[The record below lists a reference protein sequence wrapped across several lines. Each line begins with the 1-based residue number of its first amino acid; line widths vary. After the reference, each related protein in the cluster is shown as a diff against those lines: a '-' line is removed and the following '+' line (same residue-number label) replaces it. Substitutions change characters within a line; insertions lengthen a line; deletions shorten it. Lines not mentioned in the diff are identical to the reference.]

1 MTKID
6 KYDNNIEQESISDIE
21 IFIPIS
27 DTLIPY
33 IYYCKITPNQI
44 TILSTLSTI
53 FSVYLFFYNNYL
65 CLFYYFL
72 GYLLDT
78 IDGRLARKYNMVS
91 ILGMILDLV
100 SDNIS
105 NIPLLIVFFM
115 KSMFSYFKFFLF
127 LLVLTFLSLFNVSY
141 AINESIISYNK
152 KTNENFYFIKKEII
166 SKSEFNNTCIGN
178 IFLLINKTS
187 YYSYKLLFKEKISK
201 KNIQKLKYKLSFLK
215 EFGPGN
221 LNIFITIIMFIFLI
235 F

>member
-6 KYDNNIEQESISDIE
+6 KYDNSIEQESISDIE

-44 TILSTLSTI
+44 TILSTLSTL

-115 KSMFSYFKFFLF
+115 KSMFSYLKFFLF
-127 LLVLTFLSLFNVSY
+127 LLVIIFLSLFNISF
-141 AINESIISYNK
+141 AINETISCYNK
-152 KTNENFYFIKKEII
+152 KKNENFYLIKKEII
-166 SKSEFNNTCIGN
+166 SKSEFNNTYIGN
-178 IFLLINKTS
+178 IFLLINKT
-187 YYSYKLLFKEKISK
+187 I
-201 KNIQKLKYKLSFLK
+201 LS
-215 EFGPGN
+215 N
-221 LNIFITIIMFIFLI
+221 LEEFIF
-235 F
+235 

>member
-44 TILSTLSTI
+44 TILSTLSTL

-115 KSMFSYFKFFLF
+115 KSMFSYLKFFLF
-127 LLVLTFLSLFNVSY
+127 LLVIIFLSLFNISF
-141 AINESIISYNK
+141 AINETISCYNK
-152 KTNENFYFIKKEII
+152 KKNENFYFIKKEII
-166 SKSEFNNTCIGN
+166 SKSEFNNTYIGN

-187 YYSYKLLFKEKISK
+187 YYSYKLLFKEEISK
-201 KNIQKLKYKLSFLK
+201 KNIQKLKYKLRLIK